1 MYSILTVPVLMISLF
16 SPFFHK
22 VILKDWRFI
31 IRFIYFC
38 LAIIVDIIS
47 SIKNIKAIII
57 ESLTWGLSLI
67 SLFPLPLYKTSKENN
82 ILLKILLHIL
92 PFYVLLTRSY
102 ESIFLI
108 IFYNYL
114 QLWINLKWRTK
125 KVNQKY
131 NFNLMDLFV
140 FLTLLYM
147 SAFMT
152 GNVASISGFTIS
164 SVFRFTAIYIPILI
178 TILIMIKI
186 LLPSLF
192 VTLAL
197 SEICKRYDYSNW
209 DSLFMLIAMCQIMN
223 IRFFF
228 NIRDFGSWKEIGLSI
243 SFFIISN
250 VIAFVQFFMFI
261 FVKFMDDLD
270 IKINNLKVSRFKE
283 NFKSKKYNLVDAEG
297 KILITK

>member
-1 MYSILTVPVLMISLF
+1 
-16 SPFFHK
+16 
-22 VILKDWRFI
+22 
-31 IRFIYFC
+31 
-38 LAIIVDIIS
+38 
-47 SIKNIKAIII
+47 
-57 ESLTWGLSLI
+57 
-67 SLFPLPLYKTSKENN
+67 
-82 ILLKILLHIL
+82 
-92 PFYVLLTRSY
+92 
-102 ESIFLI
+102 
-108 IFYNYL
+108 
-114 QLWINLKWRTK
+114 
-125 KVNQKY
+125 
-131 NFNLMDLFV
+131 MDLFV

-197 SEICKRYDYSNW
+197 SEICKIYDYSNW

-243 SFFIISN
+243 SYFIISN

-261 FVKFMDDLD
+261 FVKFMDELD
-270 IKINNLKVSRFKE
+270 IKINNLKVSRQKD
-283 NFKSKKYNLVDAEG
+283 NFKSKKYNLVDVEG
-297 KILITK
+297 KILIMK

>member
-1 MYSILTVPVLMISLF
+1 
-16 SPFFHK
+16 
-22 VILKDWRFI
+22 
-31 IRFIYFC
+31 
-38 LAIIVDIIS
+38 
-47 SIKNIKAIII
+47 
-57 ESLTWGLSLI
+57 
-67 SLFPLPLYKTSKENN
+67 
-82 ILLKILLHIL
+82 
-92 PFYVLLTRSY
+92 
-102 ESIFLI
+102 
-108 IFYNYL
+108 
-114 QLWINLKWRTK
+114 
-125 KVNQKY
+125 
-131 NFNLMDLFV
+131 MDLFA

-197 SEICKRYDYSNW
+197 SEICKRYDYSIW

-243 SFFIISN
+243 SYFIISN
-250 VIAFVQFFMFI
+250 VIAFAQFFLFL
-261 FVKFMDDLD
+261 FVKLMDKLD
-270 IKINNLKVSRFKE
+270 KKINNLKISKYKS
-283 NFKSKKYNLVDAEG
+283 NLKSKKIYLVDIEG
-297 KILITK
+297 KFLV